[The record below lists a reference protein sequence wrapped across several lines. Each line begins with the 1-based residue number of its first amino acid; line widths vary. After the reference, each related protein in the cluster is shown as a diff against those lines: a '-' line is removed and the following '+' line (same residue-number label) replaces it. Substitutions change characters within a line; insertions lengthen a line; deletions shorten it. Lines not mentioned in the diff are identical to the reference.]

1 MLLLHLDS
9 ESLEDDESL
18 EDGQLVFIIL
28 WEFLG
33 DVGISSD
40 GQSVPIHEGITPVY

>member
-1 MLLLHLDS
+1 MLLLHLDG
-9 ESLEDDESL
+9 ESL

-33 DVGISSD
+33 DVGTLFD
-40 GQSVPIHEGITPVY
+40 GQAVPLHEGITPVY